1 MSKMYHQQKNAKS
14 TLQYAKS
21 VLEGNLTAY
30 SCIISPNKVKVPFL
44 LLMLTLLLQVGANCA
59 ETIAYVESRTAEDM
73 LIKGVP
79 DEKNPYKGDKGGCII
94 T

>member
-1 MSKMYHQQKNAKS
+1 MARDMSDKEILKME
-14 TLQYAKS
+14 
-21 VLEGNLTAY
+21 LEQLKKEVNTPRTPV
-30 SCIISPNKVKVPFL
+30 SETPL
-44 LLMLTLLLQVGANCA
+44 LCLF
-59 ETIAYVESRTAEDM
+59 TIAFVEELLPNDP